1 MEKNE
6 FEKESEERKRLQAE
20 GEIPEWFTTQGW
32 VFFKRKYAYKG
43 ETIKGA
49 FNRIASTLSKYYPD
63 PAKAHRKFFDL
74 MWSGKLAPSTPVY
87 CNTGTGRGM
96 SISCAGS
103 YIGDSISEFY
113 EGYAE
118 IAMLSKLGFGTASYL
133 GDIRA
138 RGAPV
143 SVGGTA
149 DGIVPVFDSCVDV
162 MTKVS
167 QGSNRRGAWAG
178 YLPFNHPDFWELA
191 GYIQKNPGDAN
202 VGWVFYD
209 SDIESLK
216 QGDKEAVARWS
227 RVLYLRARTGKG
239 YIFKADTSNRLAP
252 QAVKNSGIP
261 IRASN
266 LCIEIALPSDAD
278 HTFSCIL
285 SSLNLAKWDEIT
297 DEDIQWS
304 VIFLDCVCED
314 FLQSAGKYKELAR
327 IERFTRKAR
336 ALGLGT
342 LGFHSLLQQRNLA
355 FEGFEAHML
364 NSEVFARIKEQAEK
378 GSRHMAELFGEP
390 EWCVGTGL
398 RNATLMAIA
407 PNMSSSIL
415 CGGMSQGIEPWV
427 SNTFIQQSAGGEFV
441 RVNPALA
448 ALLKEKG
455 VYSQELLDDIN
466 NNHQGSVQHLDC
478 LTQHEKDVF
487 KTAFEIDQRAIVR
500 LASQRQRYI
509 DQAQSLNLF
518 FSADEDE
525 AYVAEVHKEAL
536 LDERI
541 KALYYLRSERGVIAS
556 KGTCLAC
563 EG

>member
-1 MEKNE
+1 MNE
-6 FEKESEERKRLQAE
+6 FEKESEERKRLQFE

-49 FNRIASTLSKYYPD
+49 FNRIASTLSEYYPD
-63 PAKAHRKFFDL
+63 KETAYKRFFDL
-74 MWSGKLAPSTPVY
+74 MWEGKLAPSTPVY

-96 SISCAGS
+96 SVSCAGS

-113 EGYAE
+113 EGFAE

-133 GDIRA
+133 GDIRP
-138 RGAPV
+138 RGAAV
-143 SVGGTA
+143 STGGSA
-149 DGIVPVFDSCVDV
+149 DGVVPVFDSCVDV

-167 QGSNRRGAWAG
+167 QGANRRGAWAG

-209 SDIESLK
+209 SDVEALK
-216 QGDKEAVARWS
+216 QNDQEAVKRWN
-227 RVLYLRARTGKG
+227 RLLYLRSRTGKG
-239 YIFKADTSNRLAP
+239 YIFKADTANRLAP
-252 QAVKNSGIP
+252 QAIKNSGIS
-261 IRASN
+261 IKTSQ
-266 LCIEIALPSDAD
+266 LCSEISLPNDSE

-285 SSLNLAKWDEIT
+285 SSLNLSKWDEIT

-314 FLQSAGKYKELAR
+314 FLAQAGKYKELRR
-327 IERFTRKAR
+327 IENFTRKAR
-336 ALGLGT
+336 ALGLGA
-342 LGFHSLLQQRNLA
+342 LGFHSMLQRKGIA
-355 FEGFEAHML
+355 IESFEAHML
-364 NSEVFARIKEQAEK
+364 NNSVFSRIKEQAEK
-378 GSRHMAELFGEP
+378 GSRHMASLFGEP
-390 EWCVGTGL
+390 EWCSGTGL
-398 RNATLMAIA
+398 RNATLIAIA

-415 CGGMSQGIEPWV
+415 CGGESQGIEPWV

-441 RVNPALA
+441 RVNPALLD
-448 ALLKEKG
+448 LLKAKG

-478 LTQHEKDVF
+478 LSAQEKLVF
-487 KTAFEIDQRAIVR
+487 KTAYEIDQRVLVR
-500 LASQRQRYI
+500 LASARQRFI

-525 AYVAEVHKEAL
+525 VYVAEVHKEAL
-536 LDERI
+536 LDERL

-556 KGTCLAC
+556 KGECLAC